1 MSRKSGLE
9 INPQSSTPIF
19 RQISD
24 QISERIRS
32 GVYPEGFQLPPS
44 RQLAGEIG
52 THRNTVVR
60 AYEELAASAWVTSG
74 VGRGT
79 FVSRRGQATTSATP
93 AATPTHGSL
102 PWTTLLSGVGAAEP
116 LGRVDRLPRATH
128 NDLINLTRMQPSPDL
143 LPADELRRCVDHI
156 LRVQGPK
163 ALGYAPR
170 EGLAKLRE
178 LIARD
183 LAASGVPA
191 DPEHIIVTTGSQQAL
206 DAVAR
211 CLVNPGDAV
220 AVEAETYTGAINIM
234 TAAGARLVSVPGDEE
249 GPDMGA
255 LERVS
260 GAKCL
265 YLMPNS
271 RNPTGSS
278 ISEARRRSLVA
289 WSRRANVAL
298 IEDDYGA
305 DLELDQIPAPPALR
319 ALDADVIYV
328 STYSKRLI
336 PALRVGFV
344 VCPPGLERYLLNVK
358 HMLDLGTSALLQH
371 ALAEFLERGY
381 LQAHLQ
387 RSLPEYRR
395 RRDAL
400 EEALSRW
407 MPPEVSWSHVGRGVV
422 QWLRLPP
429 QLRADEIFA
438 DAQRAGVLVSPG
450 ALHSVSGG
458 AQSGL
463 RLTFCFE
470 PCERIT
476 DGIQRLAGVI
486 REALMRR
493 PESRVSNAFH
503 FEV

>member
-1 MSRKSGLE
+1 VARKSGLH
-9 INPQSSTPIF
+9 INTQSNSPIF
-19 RQISD
+19 RQISE
-24 QISERIRS
+24 QIADRIRS
-32 GVYPEGFQLPPS
+32 GVYPEGYQLPPS
-44 RQLAGEIG
+44 RRLAEEVG
-52 THRNTVVR
+52 THRNTIVR
-60 AYEELAASAWVTSG
+60 AYEDLAAAQWVTSG

-79 FVSRRGQATTSATP
+79 FVSRRGKSP
-93 AATPTHGSL
+93 AAPSTPLPQGGL
-102 PWTTLLSGVGAAEP
+102 PWTTLLSRVGAAES
-116 LGRVDRLPRATH
+116 LGRVDRLPRSLH
-128 NDLINLTRMQPSPDL
+128 NDLINLTRMQPSADL
-143 LPADELRRCVDHI
+143 LPADELRRCVDHV
-156 LRVQGPK
+156 LRVHGPR

-170 EGLAKLRE
+170 EGLPQLRE
-178 LIARD
+178 LIAQD
-183 LAASGVPA
+183 LARSGVPA

-234 TAAGARLVSVPGDEE
+234 TAAGARLVSVPGDDE
-249 GPDMGA
+249 GPDMSA

-260 GAKCL
+260 EAKCL

-271 RNPTGSS
+271 RNPTGNS
-278 ISEARRRSLVA
+278 ISEARRRALVA

-305 DLELDQIPAPPALR
+305 DLELDEITAPPALR

-328 STYSKRLI
+328 STFSKRLI

-344 VCPPGLERYLLNVK
+344 VCPPELGRYLLNLK

-371 ALAEFLERGY
+371 ALAEFLDRGY
-381 LQAHLQ
+381 LQTHLS

-407 MPPEVSWSHVGRGVV
+407 MPAEVRWSHVKRGVV

-429 QLRADEIFA
+429 QLRADEVFA
-438 DAQRAGVLVSPG
+438 EAQRAGVLVSPG

-470 PCERIT
+470 PRERLVE
-476 DGIQRLAGVI
+476 GVKRLATVI
-486 REALMRR
+486 RESLARGPSSR
-493 PESRVSNAFH
+493 PSNANY
-503 FEV
+503 FEA